1 MPERDNGRRA
11 PDTRWIALA
20 VAGLYGFLGALWIG
34 YSDQFVG
41 ALDLPAAQL
50 TRVQQYKGWG
60 YVVVTAVLL
69 YFLLHFALHHLQR
82 SHRALQ
88 RNRDRLLALNRLY
101 RMVRAVKGALLQ
113 LGEREVLLQEVCRV
127 AVVEGGYRLA
137 WIALWEPDGRHL
149 RAAAHAG
156 AGTPGVPRLRFAP
169 DEANRTSPVVTA
181 ALHGRVEVARDL
193 GADPALDGH
202 GGDAA
207 RLGYAAV
214 AAVPI
219 GDHDGTRGALAVYA
233 DTSDAFDAEETRLLA
248 EIGDSIALGLHF
260 LQRGHVLEELTH
272 YDTLTGLANRGLAE
286 QRLAEALTRAH
297 QRGLTVGAI
306 ALDID
311 DFRQINNTGGR
322 QAGDRALQAV
332 AQILAGCV
340 RPGDTIA
347 RVGNDEFAVVIAD
360 VADAASVSE
369 PVNRIADSF
378 PQRLDLDGTEV
389 YLSVSMGIAVH
400 PGDADDAEELLGRAE
415 LSLHSQ
421 SPGTSG
427 RIIYYEAE
435 LDERARHERE
445 LEIALRTALD
455 GNELHLEW
463 QPIIDPEAETAL
475 GAEALLR
482 WQSPRLGSVGPGE
495 FVPIAERTGLIVAIG
510 DWVLDAAAAQ
520 ASAWAAQGLPL
531 QINVNVAL
539 QQLQHRGFVEH
550 VERVLESA
558 RAHGWTLALELT
570 ESEFMADIETTVET
584 CRALRRLGC
593 RLEVDD
599 FGIGYS
605 ALNYLTR
612 LPVDGL
618 KIDRTFVARA
628 AEDPGT
634 RAIVEAVVT
643 LSRRLGLGITAEG
656 IETGQQLALVRG
668 LGCHHVQGFLYGRPV
683 NADAFAS
690 TWQRPR
696 ETATGS

>member
-1 MPERDNGRRA
+1 MPARDDGRRL
-11 PDTRWIALA
+11 PGTRWIALA
-20 VAGLYGFLGALWIG
+20 IAGLYGFLGALWIG

-41 ALDLPAAQL
+41 GLDLPPAQL

-69 YFLLHFALHHLQR
+69 YFLLAYTLHHLQR
-82 SHRALQ
+82 SHRALL
-88 RNRDRLLALNRLY
+88 RNRDRLLVLNRLY

-113 LGEREVLLQEVCRV
+113 AGEREVLLQEVCRV

-137 WIALWEPDGRHL
+137 WIALWEPDGQHL

-156 AGTPGVPRLRFAP
+156 AGAPGIQRLRLAP
-169 DEANRTSPVVTA
+169 DDANAASPMLA
-181 ALHGRVEVARDL
+181 AAVHGQSRVARNL
-193 GADPALDGH
+193 RADPALGA
-202 GGDAA
+202 GGAA

-219 GDHDGTRGALAVYA
+219 KGDGGTLGALAVYA
-233 DTSDAFDAEETRLLA
+233 DAADAFDAEETRLLA
-248 EIGDSIALGLHF
+248 EIGDSIALGLSY
-260 LQRGHVLEELTH
+260 LQRGRALEELAH
-272 YDTLTGLANRGLAE
+272 YDPLTGLANRGLAE
-286 QRLAEALTRAH
+286 QRLTEALARTHR
-297 QRGLTVGAI
+297 RRLTVGAI
-306 ALDID
+306 VLDID
-311 DFRQINNTGGR
+311 DFRRINDTGGR
-322 QAGDRALQAV
+322 HAGNKALQAA
-332 AQILAGCV
+332 AQVLSGCV

-347 RVGNDEFAVVIAD
+347 RLGNDEFAVI
-360 VADAASVSE
+360 VADLPDAAAVSE

-389 YLSVSMGIAVH
+389 YLSMSMGVAVH

-415 LSLHSQ
+415 LSLNSQ

-427 RIIYYEAE
+427 RIIYYEPG
-435 LDERARHERE
+435 LDEHARRERE

-455 GNELHLEW
+455 GDEFGLEW
-463 QPIIDPEAETAL
+463 QPIIDPETGAAW
-475 GAEALLR
+475 GAEVLLR
-482 WQSPRLGSVGPGE
+482 WTHPRLGAVGPDA
-495 FVPIAERTGLIVAIG
+495 FVPIAERTGLIIAIG

-520 ASAWAAQGLPL
+520 ASAWAAEGLAL

-550 VERVLESA
+550 VGRVLEAA

-570 ESEFMADIETTVET
+570 ETEFMADIEATAET

-618 KIDRTFVARA
+618 KIDRAFVARA
-628 AEDPGT
+628 AHDAGT

-643 LSRRLGLGITAEG
+643 LSRRLGLGVTAEG
-656 IETGQQLALVRG
+656 VETPEQLELVRR
-668 LGCHHVQGFLYGRPV
+668 LGCHHVQGYLYGRPV
-683 NADAFAS
+683 AADVFAS
-690 TWQRPR
+690 TWRRPGER
-696 ETATGS
+696 AAGS